1 MAGPESEPMNLYK
14 AFGNHVR
21 ELRTARGWSQEE
33 FADRCGINRSH
44 MGEVERGQVKATLG
58 TLKKIAKGLDMT
70 LSELLQ
76 GVE

>member
-1 MAGPESEPMNLYK
+1 
-14 AFGNHVR
+14 
-21 ELRTARGWSQEE
+21 
-33 FADRCGINRSH
+33 

-58 TLKKIAKGLDMT
+58 TLKRIAKGLDMT